1 MKVLY
6 KVNDLGYHQCMNKK
20 EESKKTSMELAYL
33 SAIEK
38 SKLHRKLDEAL
49 EQGHQVFLNVVKV
62 KPYIPNDGSKICVN
76 CNESFLPKDSPL
88 NVYCSYDCQTEQHLN
103 QNKNPFTKTSIK
115 EKRIDLHPNTINH
128 RTACSYDEV
137 HLPEDVAM
145 YLDSLPDEP
154 FTSED
159 ERYLYNCI
167 IEELPQAKYAD
178 GTIYQ
183 SELPAIIRSYDQQE
197 TWHTSHQA
205 FIMPH
210 QSHRAYLHRKTK
222 KDY

>member
-20 EESKKTSMELAYL
+20 EE
-33 SAIEK
+33 
-38 SKLHRKLDEAL
+38 LHKKLDEAL
-49 EQGHQVFLNVVKV
+49 EKGHQVFLNVVEV

-103 QNKNPFTKTSIK
+103 RCKNPFTKTSIK
-115 EKRIDLHPNTINH
+115 ERRINLSPSTINH

-137 HLPEDVAM
+137 HLPDDVAM

-183 SELPAIIRSYDQQE
+183 SELLAIIRSYDQQE

-210 QSHRAYLHRKTK
+210 QSRRAYLNRKAK